1 MELLDLDNDAL
12 EYIYTKL
19 NWRDLWN
26 LSTTCNRFRF
36 LYPHI
41 EVNQAKLVKQAM
53 RKIKEIDYSIYI
65 DMYGIQKSE
74 RMQENIV
81 VRYDFTPGIS
91 YQLRN
96 EFGHEDENLS
106 ISYGYINDD
115 QEFLRRIFNT
125 RYDSKLWRK
134 QIYPGKST
142 IMHRNITS
150 NGVQLT
156 VLHEAFP
163 FRLREIIISA
173 NLRNCIDN
181 DDEYNIS
188 DNDEDY
194 GQG

>member
-106 ISYGYINDD
+106 ISYYYINDD
-115 QEFLRRIFNT
+115 QKFLIDYLSYLEKKSFSPATVRNYRADLKQLLNFLSLENYTLNDLKKLLFFLLIFT
-125 RYDSKLWRK
+125 WLI
-134 QIYPGKST
+134 QT
-142 IMHRNITS
+142 
-150 NGVQLT
+150 
-156 VLHEAFP
+156 E
-163 FRLREIIISA
+163 
-173 NLRNCIDN
+173 
-181 DDEYNIS
+181 
-188 DNDEDY
+188 
-194 GQG
+194 